1 MGEVPVAVGKVR
13 LEQRPFSTLDSAKRD
28 TEGGSL
34 QRVQTAASPGL
45 QEADLVGLQE
55 SDIRQGLQRG
65 GYIRNTLV
73 VSRPRKT
80 KLALEYVLWVHPSWL
95 RGFYPF
101 CTHRGRSMRSYKDL
115 NLLSMHLRED
125 WGYRGAV
132 TLRLHDDPKVAAF
145 QAAAARRV
153 ARRLSALVGNE
164 ALLD

>member
-1 MGEVPVAVGKVR
+1 MPITFGKVR
-13 LEQRPFSTLDSAKRD
+13 LEQQPFLTSDSEKRD

-34 QRVQTAASPGL
+34 QIVQTAVSPGL

-65 GYIRNTLV
+65 GYIRNILV
-73 VSRPRKT
+73 VSRPRGI

-115 NLLSMHLRED
+115 NLLFAHLRED
-125 WGYRGAV
+125 WRYGGAV
-132 TLRLHDDPKVAAF
+132 TLRLHDDPRMAAF

-153 ARRLSALVGNE
+153 ARHLSALVGNE